1 MLSMVY
7 TLDSANTLSVVVV
20 VVVVVAALR
29 DGAASSA
36 AGNIRARFAA

>member
-1 MLSMVY
+1 MLSMLY

-20 VVVVVAALR
+20 VVVVAALR
-29 DGAASSA
+29 EGAASSA